1 MPLFKY
7 RAVDSQGEPDE
18 GTIEEKTAVRVSAML
33 SERGLQVSSIERVA
47 KPIGFQ
53 SLKRPLSWQ
62 DVEVMSDHLAM
73 VARSGLPM
81 APALR
86 DLARDV
92 RSPRLKA
99 IADEIRGDL
108 ESGSTLEDAFEK
120 RPDAFPPMYTSVI
133 RAGERSGNLSGVLSM
148 LQSYSSRMLDLQ
160 AGIRFAMVYPV
171 FILGVTIA
179 LTMFL
184 LIKVMPV
191 FADIFSDLGGALPAP
206 TKFWLEISD
215 FIAAHGVGLFVVTPL
230 VALALVLGYRLLTR
244 TDAIDY
250 WIDRAR
256 DFIPVLGG
264 THKLAATA
272 RFSRTLG
279 LLLSSGVPIIESLD
293 LAAAAAGH
301 AVMRRKVNRAV
312 VMVNSGMTVSQA
324 LGDTGYFPHL
334 FSWLLRTGEER
345 GEVPEALLDTAD
357 TYERE
362 VMRRDKSFVLLIE
375 PVMIVFVAMLVGS
388 IVVSLYLPIFTLG
401 DQINK

>member
-7 RAVDSQGEPDE
+7 RAVDSQGEPHE
-18 GTIEEKTAVRVSAML
+18 GTMEEKSAIRVGAML
-33 SERGLQVSSIERVA
+33 SEQGLQVSSIERVA
-47 KPIGFQ
+47 KPIGIQ
-53 SLKRPLSWQ
+53 SLKRPLTWQ
-62 DVEVMSDHLAM
+62 DVELMSDHLAM

-81 APALR
+81 VPALR

-92 RSPRLKA
+92 RRPRLKA
-99 IADEIRGDL
+99 FAEEIRSDL
-108 ESGSTLEDAFEK
+108 EKGSTLAEAFAK

-133 RAGERSGNLSGVLSM
+133 RAGERSGNLSGVLAM
-148 LQSYSSRMLDLQ
+148 LQSYSSRMLDMKASIQ
-160 AGIRFAMVYPV
+160 FAMIYPAFV
-171 FILGVTIA
+171 LGITLT

-184 LIKVMPV
+184 LFKVLPV
-191 FADIFSDLGGALPAP
+191 FADIFGTLGGTLPAP
-206 TKFWLEISD
+206 TRFWLDISD
-215 FIAAHGVGLFVVTPL
+215 FLAGHVVGLFIVTPL

-244 TDAIDY
+244 TDAVDY
-250 WIDRAR
+250 WIDIVW
-256 DFIPVLGG
+256 DSIPVLGR

-279 LLLSSGVPIIESLD
+279 LMLASGVPIIESLN
-293 LAAAAAGH
+293 LSAAAAGH
-301 AVMRRKVNRAV
+301 AALRRKVNRAV

-375 PVMIVFVAMLVGS
+375 PALIVLVASLVGS

-401 DQINK
+401 DQINQ